1 MTKTYT
7 DSLYWKDIAR
17 ASLCKYLIL
26 RALAE
31 EPLHGYAL
39 IHKIPEQTKE
49 FFRPTQG
56 AVYPI
61 LREFMQCGCVTM
73 KVCVFRGRERKEYAL
88 TAKGRRAL
96 RTADTIWRK
105 GIKCLDFR

>member
-1 MTKTYT
+1 MTKIYT
-7 DSLYWKDIAR
+7 DPLYWKDIVR

-26 RALAE
+26 RALAD

-39 IHKIPEQTKE
+39 IYKIAEQTKE

-61 LREFMQCGCVTM
+61 LREFMQCGYVTM
-73 KVCVFRGRERKEYAL
+73 KLRVFRGRERKEYAL
-88 TAKGRRAL
+88 TAKGRNAL
-96 RTADTIWRK
+96 KTGEATWRK
-105 GIKCLDFR
+105 GMKCLEFR

>member
-1 MTKTYT
+1 MTKIYT
-7 DSLYWKDIAR
+7 DSLYWKDIVR

-26 RALAE
+26 RALID

-39 IHKIPEQTKE
+39 IQKIAEQTKE

-73 KVCVFRGRERKEYAL
+73 KISVFRGRERKKYAL
-88 TAKGRRAL
+88 TAKGRNAL
-96 RTADTIWRK
+96 EIGEATWRR
-105 GIKCLDFR
+105 GMKCLESR

>member
-1 MTKTYT
+1 MTKIYT
-7 DSLYWKDIAR
+7 DSLYWKDIVR

-26 RALAE
+26 RALAD
-31 EPLHGYAL
+31 EPQHGYAL
-39 IHKIPEQTKE
+39 IHKIAEQTKE

-73 KVCVFRGRERKEYAL
+73 KLRIFRGRERKEYAL
-88 TAKGRRAL
+88 TAKGRNAL
-96 RTADTIWRK
+96 KTGEAIWRK
-105 GIKCLDFR
+105 GMKCLESR